1 MSANLPNQD
10 PQDTPAGFDFS
21 RPLSGNIGFYKSLWR
36 TYRQTRKLSTQ
47 KPRKLVR
54 FTRLLW
60 LPVDTI
66 GLVATLL
73 FGFPAHLFPWLVIL
87 SLVPIAILE
96 ILSCLTILPLSFFT
110 FRVKPLTIAVRLFLL
125 GYLILLALG
134 YSFIIFLSPLILVW
148 FYWRLSRRSG
158 GMLKTLLLSTH
169 ALNQMAKQAKT
180 PVTTDTPASPKS
192 GISFKVTKSSDLPP
206 LEPPHEESIE

>member
-1 MSANLPNQD
+1 MSTNLPHQD
-10 PQDTPAGFDFS
+10 PQGAPAGFDFS

-36 TYRQTRKLSTQ
+36 TYQQTRKLSTQ

-54 FTRLLW
+54 FTRILW
-60 LPVDTI
+60 LPVDLI

-73 FGFPAHLFPWLVIL
+73 FGFPAHLFPWLVVL
-87 SLVPIAILE
+87 SLMPIAILE

-110 FRVKPLTIAVRLFLL
+110 FRVKPLAIIVRFVLL
-125 GYLILLALG
+125 SYLILVALG
-134 YSFIIFLSPLILVW
+134 YSFILFFSPLILVW

-158 GMLKTLLLSTH
+158 GMLKTLLLSGRT
-169 ALNQMAKQAKT
+169 LNQMAKT
-180 PVTTDTPASPKS
+180 SVTTDTSASPKS

-206 LEPPHEESIE
+206 VEPPPEESIE